1 MGSLMFKATFWSPT
15 LNPPLSWLTR
25 SMKTRIAR
33 LISVDTANHRSCEFS
48 DSTPLMERTLE
59 YAHVVADSRN
69 IITAVSGSV
78 GSLPGAS
85 VTKRTVQSSPAQSE
99 TSTFV
104 PEELMLQDDDAVV
117 GRATSSSSSSSAA
130 FATNGMASH
139 SITHQLVRLSLTTHD
154 VNRHFRRTLTLV
166 SLSQDER
173 YGNQDETRSGLMS
186 QDERGVMRIAVNDVK
201 YTCHT
206 RHDTAQRSRPTE
218 IAPRTAESNHQEK
231 KVRR

>member
-1 MGSLMFKATFWSPT
+1 MSNPTFWSPT

-25 SMKTRIAR
+25 SMKILIAR
-33 LISVDTANHRSCEFS
+33 LISVDTENHRSFEFN
-48 DSTPLMERTLE
+48 DSTPLMTRTLE
-59 YAHVVADSRN
+59 NVHDVAGSSRFH
-69 IITAVSGSV
+69 TAASGSI
-78 GSLPGAS
+78 GSLPGTS

-154 VNRHFRRTLTLV
+154 VNRHFRRTLTLTV
-166 SLSQDER
+166 SHSHK
-173 YGNQDETRSGLMS
+173 TR
-186 QDERGVMRIAVNDVK
+186 DTVTK
-201 YTCHT
+201 T
-206 RHDTAQRSRPTE
+206 RHGRVS
-218 IAPRTAESNHQEK
+218 
-231 KVRR
+231 

>member
-1 MGSLMFKATFWSPT
+1 MFKATFWSPT

-85 VTKRTVQSSPAQSE
+85 VTKRTVQSSPVQSE

-104 PEELMLQDDDAVV
+104 PEEFTLQVDNVLTAVI

-154 VNRHFRRTLTLV
+154 VNRHFRRTLTLTV
-166 SLSQDER
+166 SHSHK
-173 YGNQDETRSGLMS
+173 TR
-186 QDERGVMRIAVNDVK
+186 DTVTK
-201 YTCHT
+201 T
-206 RHDTAQRSRPTE
+206 RHGRVS
-218 IAPRTAESNHQEK
+218 
-231 KVRR
+231 